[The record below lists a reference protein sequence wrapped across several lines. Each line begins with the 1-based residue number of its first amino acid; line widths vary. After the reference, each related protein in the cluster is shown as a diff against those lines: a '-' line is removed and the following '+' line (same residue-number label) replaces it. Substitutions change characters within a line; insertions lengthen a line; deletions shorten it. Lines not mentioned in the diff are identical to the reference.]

1 MILTSPFLGQRVS
14 NVFFNVKRMKKIH
27 LEMVKSALKKRDFGT
42 KDSIASDTGLRLTIC
57 QNILYELCERGE
69 VREIAQASSTGGLL
83 PKEIFVYNKNYSHV
97 LLVYARNEQK
107 TKSLYGRV
115 VNLSGDKI
123 SEEYGEFDDIS
134 LKELESFIGFFLESD
149 RRIQVISLGLP
160 GIVRDGIVGPCD
172 LKKLQYIPVKEYL
185 IEKFGLIVT
194 VSNDVNCTA
203 LGYYSRSNMHQLES
217 LVYIY
222 YPEDGS
228 PGGGIIVNGK
238 VLRGKSDFAGEVSFM
253 QSWLNRKEQGD
264 LQKQHKLIT
273 NYIIDTILSINCLI
287 NPDCIVL
294 AGQWLTEEM
303 KDAIRKGAEDFSLS
317 GYSPDVRFE
326 PDIHDSYINGLQ
338 FAGLRKLSCGF

>member
-1 MILTSPFLGQRVS
+1 
-14 NVFFNVKRMKKIH
+14 MKKIH

-42 KDSIASDTGLRLTIC
+42 KDSIVSDTGLRMTTC
-57 QNILYELCERGE
+57 QNILDELCERGE

-83 PKEIFVYNKNYSHV
+83 PRDLFVYNKNYSHA

-115 VNLSGDKI
+115 VNLLGDQI
-123 SEEYGEFDDIS
+123 SEKYREFDDIS
-134 LKELESFIGFFLESD
+134 LKELESFIGYFLESN

-160 GIVRDGIVGPCD
+160 GIVRDGIVGLCD
-172 LKKLQYIPVKEYL
+172 LKKLQYIPVKEHL

-194 VSNDVNCTA
+194 VSNDVNSTA
-203 LGYYSRSNMHQLES
+203 FGYYSRSDMHQLES

-238 VLRGKSDFAGEVSFM
+238 VLRGKNDFAGEVSFM

-273 NYIIDTILSINCLI
+273 NYIIETILSINCLI

-294 AGQWLTEEM
+294 AGQWFSEEL
-303 KDAIRKGAEDFSLS
+303 KEEIRKGAVNFSPP
-317 GYSPDVRFE
+317 GHFPDIRFE
-326 PDIHDSYINGLQ
+326 PDIHDSYIIGLQ